1 MKPVILVTGG
11 GGFLGTEVVR
21 QLLEKDYQVRILAR
35 NPYPHIQKMGAEC
48 RVGDV
53 STLEDIIKASEGCQA
68 IIHTAAKA
76 GVWGSYQEYYLP
88 NVIGT
93 ENVLKACQTNCI
105 EILVHT
111 SSPSVVFN
119 GTDMEG
125 VDESVPYPTHYEAH
139 YPHTKAISEQ
149 KVLALAQKGEIRA
162 CALRPHLIWGIGD
175 NHLIPR
181 FVQRAARNQIRIV
194 GEGLNLVDTV
204 CVENAALAHLLALEV
219 LLQEP
224 QKASGKA
231 YFISNGEPIRLFEWI
246 NRFVTGA
253 GMNPVTRK
261 VPAWLAWTVGSILE
275 GMHKAFMPKKEPR
288 MTRFLADEL
297 STAHWFSLKAAQEDL
312 GYQPIISNEAGFQKV
327 LESTWFQ
334 ELAQKA
340 RGS

>member
-21 QLLEKDYQVRILAR
+21 QLLEKGYQVRILAR
-35 NPYPHIQKMGAEC
+35 NPYPHIQKLGAEC
-48 RVGDV
+48 RTGDIAIP
-53 STLEDIIKASEGCQA
+53 EDLIKASEGCHA

-76 GVWGSYQEYYLP
+76 GIWGSYRDYYLP

-93 ENVLKACQTNCI
+93 ENVLKACQVNHI
-105 EILVHT
+105 EVLVHT

-119 GTDMEG
+119 GKDMEG
-125 VDESVPYPTHYEAH
+125 VDESVSYPKHYEAH
-139 YPHTKAISEQ
+139 YPHTKAISER
-149 KVLALAQKGEIRA
+149 KVLATAQKGRIRA

-194 GEGLNLVDTV
+194 GEGHNLVDTV
-204 CVENAALAHLLALEV
+204 CIENAALAHILALEI

-224 QKASGKA
+224 QKANGKA
-231 YFISNGEPIRLFEWI
+231 YFISNGEPIRLFDWI

-261 VPAWLAWTVGSILE
+261 VPTWLAWTAGSILE
-275 GMHKAFMPKKEPR
+275 GFHRAFMPQKEPR

-297 STAHWFSLKAAQEDL
+297 STAHWFSLKAAQDDL
-312 GYQPIISNEAGFQKV
+312 SYIPLINNEEGFQKV
-327 LESTWFQ
+327 LESAWFQ
-334 ELAQKA
+334 ELARKS
-340 RGS
+340 RIS